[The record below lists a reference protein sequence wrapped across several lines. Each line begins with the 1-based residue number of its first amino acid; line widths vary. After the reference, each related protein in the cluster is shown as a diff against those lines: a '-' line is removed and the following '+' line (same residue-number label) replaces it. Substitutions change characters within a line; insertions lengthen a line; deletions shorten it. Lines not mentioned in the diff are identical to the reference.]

1 MKYLTENDIKD
12 ELEYFHPY
20 FYMDVIKPEDKEP
33 VGFINL
39 KIHLDDLYGEGLG
52 FDAISEQWSENYFN
66 DGFSNLAFTKVDD
79 FNTVFKY
86 EYYKGMFFIRLDEYV
101 DRIAIHVFPKNYYT
115 MNQLLLLKED
125 YNDFT
130 YELKPNAT
138 YYTRDN
144 YDKEPYDRVNATYM
158 MEEDDSFVIRK
169 GRNTYKDFSKFKKQ
183 NGMYHEKSEN
193 GWIREDYKDNFVEYD
208 YPLGAARTLS
218 SIEIA
223 SGYTYNESCSNNIEH
238 YIGIKDKTNASD
250 EDRAAIIAMNPDNI
264 NNILPDETNY
274 STIPQQYWDDSKKQT
289 QLSETYNVYKDE
301 KGLSNPHTI
310 NKRYDMTL
318 KYLNDDLYIEEN
330 NQYLLTEW
338 EDPSL

>member
-1 MKYLTENDIKD
+1 MKYLSEADIKD

-20 FYMDVIKPEDKEP
+20 FYMDVLKPENKEP

-39 KIHLDDLYGEGLG
+39 KIHLDNLYGDGLG
-52 FDAISEQWSENYFN
+52 FDAISEQWSDNYFT
-66 DGFSNLAFTKVDD
+66 DEFSNLVFTKADD

-101 DRIAIHVFPKNYYT
+101 SKIAIHVFPKNYYT

-130 YELKPNAT
+130 YELKPNTT

-144 YDKEPYDRVNATYM
+144 YTEEPYDRVNATYM
-158 MEEDDSFVIRK
+158 MEEDESYVIRK
-169 GRNTYKDFSKFKKQ
+169 GRDTYKNFSKFIKQ
-183 NGMYHEKSEN
+183 NGMYHKKDEN
-193 GWIREDYKDNFVEYD
+193 GWVMENYKDNFVEYD
-208 YPLGAARTLS
+208 YPLGTINTLP

-238 YIGIKDKTNASD
+238 YIGIKDKTNPAD
-250 EDRAAIIAMNPDNI
+250 EDRAALIAMNPDKI
-264 NNILPDETNY
+264 NDVLPNETNY
-274 STIPQQYWDDSKKQT
+274 STIPQQYWDRDKNKT
-289 QLSETYNVYKDE
+289 QLSETYNVYNN
-301 KGLSNPHTI
+301 KGLTNPHTI

-318 KYLNDDLYIEEN
+318 KYFNDDLYIEEN
-330 NQYLLTEW
+330 DQYLLSEW
-338 EDPSL
+338 EDPTL

>member
-1 MKYLTENDIKD
+1 MKYLNESDIKE

-20 FYMDVIKPEDKEP
+20 FYMDVLKPEDKEP

-39 KIHLDDLYGEGLG
+39 KIHLDNLYGDGLG
-52 FDAISEQWSENYFN
+52 FDAISEQWSDNYFT
-66 DGFSNLAFTKVDD
+66 DELKADD

-101 DRIAIHVFPKNYYT
+101 SKIAIHVFPKNYYT

-130 YELKPNAT
+130 YELKPNTT

-144 YDKEPYDRVNATYM
+144 YTEEPYNRVNATYM
-158 MEEDDSFVIRK
+158 MEEDDSYVIRE
-169 GRNTYKDFSKFKKQ
+169 GRDTYKNFSKFIKQ
-183 NGMYHEKSEN
+183 NGMYHKKDEN
-193 GWIREDYKDNFVEYD
+193 GWVREDYKDNFVEYD
-208 YPLGAARTLS
+208 YPLGTINTLP

-238 YIGIKDKTNASD
+238 YIGIKDKTNIAD
-250 EDRAAIIAMNPDNI
+250 EDRAALIAMNPDKI
-264 NNILPDETNY
+264 NDVLPDETNY
-274 STIPQQYWDDSKKQT
+274 STIPQQYWDENKNKT
-289 QLSETYNVYKDE
+289 QLSETYTVYNN
-301 KGLSNPHTI
+301 KGLTNPHTI

-318 KYLNDDLYIEEN
+318 KYFNDDLYIEEN
-330 NQYLLTEW
+330 DQYLLSEW
-338 EDPSL
+338 EDPTI